1 MNVAAAISFLC
12 LDCGVDTG
20 EIDEY
25 YMVHDHV
32 WVAANPGR
40 RGMLCISCLEGRLS
54 RTLDAS
60 DFADYPI
67 NRGLFPRS
75 PLLLDRLGRTE
86 Q

>member
-1 MNVAAAISFLC
+1 MKVATAIDFLC
-12 LDCGVDTG
+12 LDCGVDTS

-32 WVAANPGR
+32 WAAANPDR
-40 RGMLCISCLEGRLS
+40 RGMLCISCLEKRLS

-60 DFADYPI
+60 DFTDFPV

-75 PLLLDRLGRTE
+75 PLLLDRLGRAE